1 MENSTPMKYSQIKHR
16 IKRSQAQAKTLG
28 FFFLIGTL
36 AITVLACLPLAVVE
50 GSSLGVLKFWKP
62 FVTLFSGG
70 KILDVL
76 KANVIAVNI
85 AVLYAFM
92 LLGLLVNVIRS
103 LAKLGWLFKGK
114 ASKLY
119 GFNRNM
125 YAMED
130 LAKLFSRSFNCVLC
144 FHLLIALFA
153 GGITVTI
160 FGYIALAV
168 GVVWHLIF
176 TPIAGNVSLYTTEN
190 GITEEKRQ
198 VGNFAPIFRNVLQL
212 CALGGVLFFFV
223 KYITATD
230 ILGGMIDTMVE
241 RGIVKA
247 FVDTPRTLIVPC
259 VSILFT
265 IFVMGTSAYALG
277 IKEYDSEGAKGRG
290 LGNLWLYLFV
300 FLIAVAMYV
309 VGMVIVKG
317 QYTNELIYIALIA
330 LGMFVL
336 EILLRKYPRVPEV
349 NADDVDVD
357 EYLTKDEETYAP
369 KDSAPVPMF
378 PHPYWMGQYPQ
389 IPDKK

>member
-1 MENSTPMKYSQIKHR
+1 MKYSQIKHR

-36 AITVLACLPLAVVE
+36 AIAVLACLPLAVVN
-50 GSSLGVLKFWKP
+50 GTSLGVTAFWKP
-62 FVTLFSGG
+62 LVTLFSGG
-70 KILDVL
+70 KILDNL
-76 KANVIAVNI
+76 KVNVIAVNI
-85 AVLYAFM
+85 SVLYAFM
-92 LLGLLVNVIRS
+92 LIGLLVNVIRS
-103 LAKLGWLFKGK
+103 LVKLGWLFKTK

-130 LAKLFSRSFNCVLC
+130 LAKLFSKSFNCVLC

-153 GGITVTI
+153 GGITVTM
-160 FGYIALAV
+160 FGYIALIV

-176 TPIAGNVSLYTTEN
+176 TPAVGNVSLYTTEN

-198 VGNFAPIFRNVLQL
+198 VGNFAPVLRNVLQL

-230 ILGGMIDTMVE
+230 ILGGMVDTIVD

-247 FVDTPRTLIVPC
+247 FIDTPRTLIVPC

-265 IFVMGTSAYALG
+265 VFVMCASAYALG

-290 LGNLWLYLFV
+290 VCNLWLYL
-300 FLIAVAMYV
+300 LIFFTAVAMYV
-309 VGMVIVKG
+309 VGVIIVKK
-317 QYTNELIYIALIA
+317 QYTNELIYIALVA
-330 LGMFVL
+330 LGMFIL
-336 EILLRKYPRVPEV
+336 EILLRKYPRVPR
-349 NADDVDVD
+349 
-357 EYLTKDEETYAP
+357 K
-369 KDSAPVPMF
+369 SSS
-378 PHPYWMGQYPQ
+378 
-389 IPDKK
+389 